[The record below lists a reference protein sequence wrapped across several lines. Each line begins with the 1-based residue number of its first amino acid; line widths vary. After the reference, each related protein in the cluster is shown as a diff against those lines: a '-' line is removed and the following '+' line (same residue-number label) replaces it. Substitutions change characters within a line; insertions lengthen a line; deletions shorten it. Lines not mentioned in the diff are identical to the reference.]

1 MTWPQVALVL
11 GLTALVLSA
20 VTILALNHADV
31 AAIMGA
37 VGTVV
42 VLVAGVFG
50 YHINST
56 LSRGNDTTNEVKV
69 QSNGRMSDVLEQNQ
83 DLQRQLTALAL
94 LVTPPP
100 SPSEGK

>member
-1 MTWPQVALVL
+1 MVMT
-11 GLTALVLSA
+11 A
-20 VTILALNHADV
+20 VVVLALNHADV

-50 YHINST
+50 YHVNNT
-56 LSRGNDTTNEVKV
+56 LSRVQDTANEVKV

-83 DLQRQLTALAL
+83 ELQKQLTALAL
-94 LVTPPP
+94 LVTPPATPAVP
-100 SPSEGK
+100 SPVSPAPPDAVQ